1 MFYKSL
7 KKLILCCSVSLI
19 LTTFSYGEIVK
30 DIKVNGNSRV
40 SIETIQLFTGVK
52 IGDDLSLNDLNNI
65 LKDLYETKFFKDI
78 DLRLNGSILEINV
91 TENPIIQNL
100 IVKNI
105 KHQTLEKVIIENFSI
120 KEKSPYIESEIIL
133 AVKNTKDLLKEAGFY
148 FSNVEILTK
157 NNENNTV
164 DLIFDIDLGKKAFI
178 DEIVFSGD
186 KKFKKR
192 KLLNVIT
199 SEEDKFWKFISSKR
213 LLNQKR
219 IALDKRLLTNFYKN
233 QGYYNIKIQDE
244 TVQYNNDENF
254 NIIFNIESGEKF
266 FFKNFKVTLPED
278 YDEKYFEKIT
288 KRLNKFSQTK
298 YSLRVVEKM
307 LKEIENIASDNQYEF
322 IDAKI
327 IEQIVEK
334 NKINVEIEIL
344 DEISKVYV
352 NKIDIQG
359 NNITIEDVI
368 RNQLIVDEGDP
379 LNRILYKKSINNIKS
394 TNIFKTVNAE
404 IIDTQNEFL
413 KDIKITVEEKP
424 TGQISA
430 GAGVGTSGASTAFG
444 VQENNFL
451 GKGIKLNSN
460 IALSEETIKGLFS
473 YTKPNFK
480 NTDRDLIL
488 SVQSQETDRLDDYGY
503 KTSDTGFLIGTK
515 FEHLEDFFIQ
525 PNISVNYETLE
536 TSSSASS
543 LLKKQEGDYF
553 DGSASYA
560 LTYDK
565 RDQLFQPS
573 DGFISTF
580 YQKIPLVLEE
590 NQTIINS
597 YEITNYIEYVDDL
610 VASFSF
616 FTKAANSLGDDDV
629 RISNR
634 LYLPSRKLR
643 GFESGKIGPVDGG
656 DFIGGN
662 YLAAFNATT
671 NLPVFENLETV
682 DFSLFYDAANV
693 WGVDYDSSMD
703 DSSAIRSSVGLG
715 IDWYTP
721 IGPMSFSFTQPISKK
736 STDKTE
742 SFRFNLGTTF

>member
-7 KKLILCCSVSLI
+7 KNFISACFVSLF
-19 LTTFSYGEIVK
+19 LTAFSYAEIIK
-30 DIKVNGNSRV
+30 DIKIKGNNRV
-40 SIETIQLFTGVK
+40 SIETIQIFSGVK
-52 IGDDLSLNDLNNI
+52 IGDNLGVNDLNDI
-65 LKDLYETKFFKDI
+65 LKKLYETKFFKDVN
-78 DLRLNGSILEINV
+78 LKLNGSTLEIKI

-100 IVKNI
+100 IFKNI
-105 KHQTLEKVIIENFSI
+105 KNQTLEKTVIENLTI
-120 KEKSPYIESEIIL
+120 KEKSPYIENEIIT
-133 AVKNTKDLLKEAGFY
+133 AVKNTKNLLKEAGFY
-148 FSNVEILTK
+148 FSSVEILTK
-157 NNENNTV
+157 ENENNTV

-178 DEIVFSGD
+178 NEIVFSGD

-199 SEEDKFWKFISSKR
+199 SEENKFYKFISSKR
-213 LLNQKR
+213 LLNKNR

-233 QGYYNIKIQDE
+233 QGYYNVKIFDE
-244 TVQYNNDENF
+244 TIQYNNDENF

-266 FFKNFKVTLPED
+266 FFKNFKLTLPQD
-278 YDEKYFEKIT
+278 YDEKYFKKVSE
-288 KRLNKFSQTK
+288 RLNEFSTTK
-298 YSLRVVEKM
+298 YSLRIVEKM
-307 LKEIENIASDNQYEF
+307 LKEIENIAADNQYEF

-327 IEQIVEK
+327 IEQIVDN

-344 DEISKVYV
+344 DEISKIYV

-359 NNITIEDVI
+359 NNVTVEEVI
-368 RNQLIVDEGDP
+368 RNELIVDEGDP
-379 LNRILYKKSINNIKS
+379 LNKILYKKSINNIRS
-394 TNIFKTVNAE
+394 TNIFKKVNAE
-404 IIDTQNEFL
+404 IVDTENEFL

-460 IALSEETIKGLFS
+460 ISLSEETIKGLFS
-473 YTKPNFK
+473 YTKPKFK

-488 SVQSQETDRLDDYGY
+488 SLQSQETDRLADYGY

-525 PNISVNYETLE
+525 PNIAVNYETLE
-536 TSSSASS
+536 TSSSASN

-565 RDQLFQPS
+565 RDQRFQPS

-580 YQKIPLVLEE
+580 YQKIPLAIDE

-597 YEITNYIEYVDDL
+597 YEITNYVEYVEDL

-643 GFESGKIGPVDGG
+643 GFESGKIGPIDGG

-671 NLPVFENLETV
+671 NLPVFENLETI

-721 IGPMSFSFTQPISKK
+721 IGPMSFSFTQPVSKK

>member
-7 KKLILCCSVSLI
+7 KKLISVYFVSLI
-19 LTTFSYGEIVK
+19 LTTFSYAEIIK
-30 DIKVNGNSRV
+30 DIKINGNNRV
-40 SIETIQLFTGVK
+40 SFETIELFSGVK
-52 IGDDLSLNDLNNI
+52 VGDDLNVNDLNKI
-65 LKDLYETKFFKDI
+65 LKDLYETNFFKSI
-78 DLRLNGSILEINV
+78 DLKLEDYTLIINV
-91 TENPIIQNL
+91 IENPIIQNL
-100 IVKNI
+100 VVKNI
-105 KHQTLEKVIIENFSI
+105 QNKTLEKAIIDNLTI
-120 KEKSPYIESEIIL
+120 KEKNPYIENEIVL
-133 AVKNTKDLLKEAGFY
+133 NVKSTKDLLKNAGFY
-148 FSNVEILTK
+148 FSSVDILTK
-157 NNENNTV
+157 KNDNDTV
-164 DLIFDIDLGKKAFI
+164 DLVFDIDLGKKAFI
-178 DEIVFSGD
+178 NEIVFSGD

-199 SEEDKFWKFISSKR
+199 SEENKFWKFISSKR
-213 LLNQKR
+213 LLNKNR

-233 QGYYNIKIQDE
+233 QGYYNVKILDE

-254 NIIFNIESGEKF
+254 NIIFNIESGKKF
-266 FFKNFKVTLPED
+266 FFQNFDMKLPQD
-278 YDEKYFEKIT
+278 YDLKYFQKVS
-288 KRLNKFSQTK
+288 KRLNKFSSTK

-307 LKEIENIASDNQYEF
+307 LKEIENIAGDNQYEF

-327 IEQIVEK
+327 IEQIVDK
-334 NKINVEIEIL
+334 NKIDVTIEII
-344 DEISKVYV
+344 DEASKIYV
-352 NKIDIQG
+352 NKINIQG
-359 NNITIEDVI
+359 NNVTIEDVI
-368 RNQLIVDEGDP
+368 RNELIVDEGDP
-379 LNRILYKKSINNIKS
+379 LNKILYKKSVNNIRA
-394 TNIFKTVNAE
+394 TNIFKNVNAE
-404 IIDTQNEFL
+404 IIDTENEFL
-413 KDIKITVEEKP
+413 KDINITVVEKP

-451 GKGIKLNSN
+451 GKGIKLDSN
-460 IALSEETIKGLFS
+460 LSLSEETIKGLFS

-480 NTDRDLIL
+480 NSERDLIL
-488 SVQSQETDRLDDYGY
+488 SLQSQETDRLDDYGY
-503 KTSDTGFLIGTK
+503 KTSDTGFLVGTK
-515 FEHLEDFFIQ
+515 FEHLEDLFVQ

-536 TSSSASS
+536 TSSSASN
-543 LLKKQEGDYF
+543 LLKKQEGNYF
-553 DGSASYA
+553 DGAASYA
-560 LTYDK
+560 ITYDK
-565 RDQLFQPS
+565 RDQRFQPS

-580 YQKIPLVLEE
+580 YQKIPLAIEE

-597 YEITNYIEYVDDL
+597 YEITNYIEYVDDV
-610 VASFSF
+610 VASFSI

-643 GFESGKIGPVDGG
+643 GFESGKIGPIDGG

-671 NLPVFENLETV
+671 TLPVLESLETI

-721 IGPMSFSFTQPISKK
+721 IGPMSFSFTQPVSKK